1 MPELKRAFRYHGQFM
16 GIPKHLMKRKLKI
29 FFAPSDQPKSLGSKF
44 REKRFRFFE
53 KFFLNTF
60 QKGKVIRVLDV
71 GGTEAFWK
79 DKKILRKREVHITL
93 LNLSAEETSMKNV
106 TSMRG
111 DATDLS
117 DFRDGE
123 FDLVFSNSVIEHLH
137 HFGNQLKMA
146 KEIQRVGKHFYVQTP
161 NKYFFLEPH
170 YALPFF
176 QFVPK
181 PVAKL
186 ILTKTKLSRMQKWD
200 AEFAEAYLQ
209 EIRLLSFWEMK
220 KLFPGAKVYYE
231 KFLGM
236 NKSFVFHNMKG

>member
-1 MPELKRAFRYHGQFM
+1 
-16 GIPKHLMKRKLKI
+16 MKRRLKK
-29 FFAPSDQPKSLGSKF
+29 FFAPSDHPQSLGSKF
-44 REKRFRFFE
+44 REKRFKFFE
-53 KFFLNTF
+53 EFFLKTF

-71 GGTEAFWK
+71 GGTEAFWRE
-79 DKKILRKREVHITL
+79 KKILRKREVHITL
-93 LNLSAEETSMKNV
+93 LNLSAEETSIKNV
-106 TSMRG
+106 TSRRG

-117 DFRDGE
+117 DFDDAA

-137 HFGNQLKMA
+137 HFDNQVKMA
-146 KEIQRVGKHFYVQTP
+146 NEIQRVGQHFYVQTP

-170 YALPFF
+170 YALPLF

-181 PVAKL
+181 PIARF

-200 AEFAEAYLQ
+200 PSFAEAYLE
-209 EIRLLSFWEMK
+209 EIRLLSFGEMK
-220 KLFPGAKVYYE
+220 KLFPGANVYFE